1 MYNRPV
7 YAAAVYSHGYQ
18 GITQVCSV
26 FLCVRIRLTDVRRGK
41 SGRQQQEKEREKDEA
56 RGDEEIKFLLSLKN
70 LLYKTNYFSKESFH
84 HCIAVGLCA
93 LT

>member
-1 MYNRPV
+1 MFCL
-7 YAAAVYSHGYQ
+7 S
-18 GITQVCSV
+18 
-26 FLCVRIRLTDVRRGK
+26 LCEDQTDRYEEGK
-41 SGRQQQEKEREKDEA
+41 EWETATRERERERQTEMA

-93 LT
+93 IT